1 MPCNYRILQSPPKG
15 QVLLVL
21 WETVGR
27 SQIAKASILEGL
39 QHRGLLSKY
48 VVLPTAYEL
57 RQKSQRRR
65 T

>member
-1 MPCNYRILQSPPKG
+1 MFILG
-15 QVLLVL
+15 VM
-21 WETVGR
+21 
-27 SQIAKASILEGL
+27 QIAKASILEGL

-48 VVLPTAYEL
+48 VVLPRAYEL